1 MSQYLS
7 FELVNKVNP
16 EIKVDLG
23 YWCTSIARGITY
35 NFNNIFSYTNDGD
48 IELDKETLE
57 SYINELHA
65 GIEEYKLS
73 LQKSQEK
80 KKENLELL
88 LRAQTVTAVST
99 IKEDVDMYD
108 ASIEEWQEEIDT
120 WESVER
126 KLNFILYLLED
137 NVDEW
142 KLVYSNS

>member
-7 FELVNKVNP
+7 FELVNKANP

-35 NFNNIFSYTNDGD
+35 NFNNIFEYTSDGD
-48 IELDKETLE
+48 VELNKETLE
-57 SYINELHA
+57 SYINALHA

-80 KKENLELL
+80 KKESVELL
-88 LRAQTVTAVST
+88 LRAQTETAAST

-126 KLNFILYLLED
+126 KLYFILYLLED
-137 NVDEW
+137 NADEW
-142 KLVYSNS
+142 KLVYGNS

>member
-7 FELVNKVNP
+7 FELINKANP

-35 NFNNIFSYTNDGD
+35 NFNNILAYTNDGD
-48 IELDKETLE
+48 VELDKETLE
-57 SYINELHA
+57 SYIKELHA
-65 GIEEYKLS
+65 GIEEYKWN
-73 LQKSQEK
+73 LQKTQDK
-80 KKENLELL
+80 KKEKLELL
-88 LRAQTVTAVST
+88 LRVQTEIAAST

-126 KLNFILYLLED
+126 KLNYILNLLED
-137 NVDEW
+137 NVNEW
-142 KLVYSNS
+142 KLVYGNS

>member
-7 FELVNKVNP
+7 FELVNKANP

-23 YWCTSIARGITY
+23 YWCTTIARGITY
-35 NFNNIFSYTNDGD
+35 NFNNIFEYTSGEDV
-48 IELDKETLE
+48 ELNKETLE
-57 SYINELHA
+57 SYINELHK
-65 GIEEYKLS
+65 GIEEYKLN
-73 LQKSQEK
+73 LQKTQEK
-80 KKENLELL
+80 KKENLDFLI
-88 LRAQTVTAVST
+88 RAQTETAVST
-99 IKEDVDMYD
+99 IMKNVDMYD

-142 KLVYSNS
+142 KLVYGNS

>member
-7 FELVNKVNP
+7 FELVNKANP

-35 NFNNIFSYTNDGD
+35 NFNNIFAYTNDGD
-48 IELDKETLE
+48 VELDKETLE

-65 GIEEYKLS
+65 GIEEYKLN
-73 LQKSQEK
+73 LKKTQEK
-80 KKENLELL
+80 KQANLDFL
-88 LRAQTVTAVST
+88 LRAQTETAVSA
-99 IKEDVDMYD
+99 IMKAVDMHD

-142 KLVYSNS
+142 KLVYGNS

>member
-7 FELVNKVNP
+7 FELVNKANP

-35 NFNNIFSYTNDGD
+35 NFNNIFEYTNDGD
-48 IELDKETLE
+48 VELNEETLK

-65 GIEEYKLS
+65 GIEEYKLN
-73 LQKSQEK
+73 LQKTQEK
-80 KKENLELL
+80 KKENLDFL
-88 LRAQTVTAVST
+88 LRAQTETAVST
-99 IKEDVDMYD
+99 IMKNVDMYD
-108 ASIEEWQEEIDT
+108 ESIEEWQDEIDT

-137 NVDEW
+137 NKDGW
-142 KLVYSNS
+142 KLVYGNS

>member
-7 FELVNKVNP
+7 FELVNKANP

-35 NFNNIFSYTNDGD
+35 NFNNIFAYTNDGD
-48 IELDKETLE
+48 VELDKETLE

-88 LRAQTVTAVST
+88 LRAQTETAAST

-126 KLNFILYLLED
+126 KLNFILYLFED
-137 NVDEW
+137 NADCW
-142 KLVYSNS
+142 KLVYGNS

>member
-7 FELVNKVNP
+7 FELVNKANP

-35 NFNNIFSYTNDGD
+35 NFNNIFEYTNDGD
-48 IELDKETLE
+48 VELDKETLV

-65 GIEEYKLS
+65 GIEEYKLN
-73 LQKSQEK
+73 LQKTQEK
-80 KKENLELL
+80 KKANLDFL
-88 LRAQTVTAVST
+88 LRAQTETAVSA
-99 IKEDVDMYD
+99 IMKNVDMFD

-142 KLVYSNS
+142 KLVYGNS

>member
-7 FELVNKVNP
+7 FELVNKANP

-35 NFNNIFSYTNDGD
+35 NFNNIFAYTNDGD
-48 IELDKETLE
+48 VELDKETLE
-57 SYINELHA
+57 SYINELHV
-65 GIEEYKLS
+65 GIDDFKLS
-73 LQKSQEK
+73 LQKSQK
-80 KKENLELL
+80 KKEESVELL
-88 LRAQTVTAVST
+88 LRAQTETAAST
-99 IKEDVDMYD
+99 IKEDIDMYD
-108 ASIEEWQEEIDT
+108 TSIEEWQEEIDT

-142 KLVYSNS
+142 KLVYGNS

>member
-7 FELVNKVNP
+7 FELVNKANP

-35 NFNNIFSYTNDGD
+35 NFNNIFEYTSGEDV
-48 IELDKETLE
+48 ELNKETLE

-80 KKENLELL
+80 KKESVELL
-88 LRAQTVTAVST
+88 LRAQTETAAST
-99 IKEDVDMYD
+99 IKEDVDMHD

-142 KLVYSNS
+142 KLVYGNS

>member
-7 FELVNKVNP
+7 FELVNKSNP
-16 EIKVDLG
+16 EIKVDLR

-35 NFNNIFSYTNDGD
+35 NFNNIFAYTNDGD
-48 IELDKETLE
+48 VELDKETLE

-65 GIEEYKLS
+65 GIDDFKLN

-80 KKENLELL
+80 KKESVELL
-88 LRAQTVTAVST
+88 LRAQTEIAASK
-99 IKEDVDMYD
+99 IKEDIDMYD
-108 ASIEEWQEEIDT
+108 TSIEEWQEEIDT

-137 NVDEW
+137 NVNEW

>member
-7 FELVNKVNP
+7 FELVNKANP

-137 NVDEW
+137 NKDGW
-142 KLVYSNS
+142 KLVYGNS